1 MPFPTRIT
9 RFNRDHL
16 NPYMKRVAR
25 FAPHMAVVH
34 HRGRVSG
41 REYSSPVLAFHN
53 GDQWIFA
60 LTYGS
65 SVDWVKN
72 VVAAGSFELVVHGR
86 TVRLT
91 HPELIDDPS
100 LRQRL
105 PVYLRPILAA
115 AGVTEFLTAQRV
127 DR

>member
-9 RFNRDHL
+9 GFNRDHL

-25 FAPHMAVVH
+25 IAPHMAVVH

-41 REYSSPVLAFHN
+41 RAYSNPVLAFHN

-65 SVDWVKN
+65 AVDWVRN
-72 VVAAGSFELVVHGR
+72 VVAADSCELVVHGR

-91 HPELIDDPS
+91 GPVVRDDPS
-100 LRQRL
+100 LRRRL

-115 AGVTEFLTAQRV
+115 AGVTQFLTMQAIER
-127 DR
+127 